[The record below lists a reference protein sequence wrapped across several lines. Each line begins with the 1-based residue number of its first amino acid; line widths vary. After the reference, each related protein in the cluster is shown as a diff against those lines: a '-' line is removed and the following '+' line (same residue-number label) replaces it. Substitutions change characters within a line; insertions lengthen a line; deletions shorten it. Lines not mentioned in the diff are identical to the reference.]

1 MVMQNVKTTNIPQTL
16 AFQPTTLAL
25 LKEKLKGLD

>member
-1 MVMQNVKTTNIPQTL
+1 MQKVKTTNDVQNL